1 MRRWLKCWLVLLT
14 LLYTTASAQTVSLGL
29 TAGSDAA
36 LEPAVT
42 IENLALGTL
51 RLDLRAAGAVSG
63 PLELGLGLRTT
74 LSLGPVGNVVLSG
87 RSDLATDG
95 RFSTRLNGAAV
106 IGAVAVRG
114 RIAAFNTT
122 PGQFDL
128 REAFEAD
135 VRPQLPEPWAG
146 GVGLSLGAGLT
157 YRLERNII
165 LELDPDLSYLTGQG
179 FGGRLSAAL
188 QLRRLVEQDDG
199 RVLLLAN
206 LAPGAVRGYVATGFE
221 YRLNRRGL
229 PTASASLWLGYGSL
243 GLWPGVRL
251 NLSGPVEGGWRGGL
265 ELALEPYREG
275 ALPYRATA
283 LLQGPAGPGELSLH
297 LLVAPASDLPPISLL
312 MSYSFRF

>member
-1 MRRWLKCWLVLLT
+1 MLNAMKRWLVLLA
-14 LLYTTASAQTVSLGL
+14 LLSTAAWAQSASLGL
-29 TAGSDAA
+29 TVSSDAPKPEVA
-36 LEPAVT
+36 LY
-42 IENLALGTL
+42 NLALGNL

-95 RFSTRLNGAAV
+95 QFSTRLHGAAV

-114 RIAAFNTT
+114 RIAAFNTD

-135 VRPQLPEPWAG
+135 ARPRLPEAWAG
-146 GVGLSLGAGLT
+146 GIGLSLGAGLT

-199 RVLLLAN
+199 RVLLLAD

-221 YRLNRRGL
+221 YRWRRGL
-229 PTASASLWLGYGSL
+229 PATSASLWLGYGSL

-251 NLSGPVEGGWRGGL
+251 NLSGPVEEGWQGRL
-265 ELALEPYREG
+265 ELALEPYRTD

>member
-1 MRRWLKCWLVLLT
+1 MLDAMKRWLVLLA
-14 LLYTTASAQTVSLGL
+14 LLSTTAWAQTASLGL
-29 TAGSDAA
+29 MVSSDAPKPEVA
-36 LEPAVT
+36 LY
-42 IENLALGTL
+42 NLALGNL
-51 RLDLRAAGAVSG
+51 RLELRAAGTVSG

-87 RSDLATDG
+87 RGDLATDG
-95 RFSTRLNGAAV
+95 LFSTRLSGAAV

-114 RIAAFNTT
+114 RIAAFNTN
-122 PGQFDL
+122 PGRFDL

-135 VRPQLPEPWAG
+135 VRPRLPEPWAG
-146 GVGLSLGAGLT
+146 RVGLSLGAGLT

-188 QLRRLVEQDDG
+188 QLRRLVGQDDG
-199 RVLLLAN
+199 RVLLLAD
-206 LAPGAVRGYVATGFE
+206 LAPGAERGYVATGFE
-221 YRLNRRGL
+221 YRWRRRGL

-251 NLSGPVEGGWRGGL
+251 NLSGPVEEGWRGGL
-265 ELALEPYREG
+265 ELALEPYRTD

-297 LLVAPASDLPPISLL
+297 LLVAPAGDLPPISLL
-312 MSYSFRF
+312 LGYSFRF

>member
-1 MRRWLKCWLVLLT
+1 MLNAMKRWLVLLA
-14 LLYTTASAQTVSLGL
+14 LLSTTAWAQTVSLGL
-29 TAGSDAA
+29 MVSSDAPKPEVA
-36 LEPAVT
+36 LY
-42 IENLALGTL
+42 NLALGNL
-51 RLDLRAAGAVSG
+51 RLDLRAAGAVLG

-95 RFSTRLNGAAV
+95 QFSTRLNGAAV
-106 IGAVAVRG
+106 IGAVAVRA
-114 RIAAFNTT
+114 RLAVFNTN

-135 VRPQLPEPWAG
+135 ARPRLPEPWAG
-146 GVGLSLGAGLT
+146 GVGLSLGAGVS
-157 YRLERNII
+157 YRLERNVI
-165 LELDPDLSYLTGQG
+165 LELDPDLSYLAGHG
-179 FGGRLSAAL
+179 FGGRLSATL

-199 RVLLLAN
+199 RVLLLAD
-206 LAPGAVRGYVATGFE
+206 LAPGAVRGYLATGFE
-221 YRLNRRGL
+221 YRWRRGL
-229 PTASASLWLGYGSL
+229 PATSASLWLGYGSL

-251 NLSGPVEGGWRGGL
+251 NLSGPVEEGWQGRL
-265 ELALEPYREG
+265 ELALEPYRTD

-312 MSYSFRF
+312 MSYRFRF

>member
-1 MRRWLKCWLVLLT
+1 MLDAMKLWLVLLA
-14 LLYTTASAQTVSLGL
+14 LLGTTAWAQTVSLGL
-29 TAGSDAA
+29 LAGDAA
-36 LEPAVT
+36 LKPAAT
-42 IENLALGTL
+42 IENLALGNV
-51 RLDLRAAGAVSG
+51 RLELRAAGTVSG

-87 RSDLATDG
+87 RGDLATDG
-95 RFSTRLNGAAV
+95 LFSTRLSGAAV

-114 RIAAFNTT
+114 RIAAFNTN
-122 PGQFDL
+122 PGRFDL
-128 REAFEAD
+128 REAFED
-135 VRPQLPEPWAG
+135 VRPRLPEPWAG

-188 QLRRLVEQDDG
+188 QLRRLVGQDDG
-199 RVLLLAN
+199 RVLLLAD

-221 YRLNRRGL
+221 YRWRRGL

-251 NLSGPVEGGWRGGL
+251 NLSGPVEEGWRGGL
-265 ELALEPYREG
+265 ELALEPYRTD

-312 MSYSFRF
+312 LSYSFRF